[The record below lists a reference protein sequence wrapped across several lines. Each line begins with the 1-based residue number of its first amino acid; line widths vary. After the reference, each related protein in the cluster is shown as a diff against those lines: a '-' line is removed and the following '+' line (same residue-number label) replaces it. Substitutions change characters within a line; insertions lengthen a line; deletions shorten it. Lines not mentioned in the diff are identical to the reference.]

1 MKLRFL
7 GTRGYIKA
15 RTERHYMHASLLV
28 SYRGTDLMLD
38 CGEDWLEKIGGMNPG
53 AIFITHAQSDHA
65 WGLKKG
71 APCPVYGTE
80 ETWQNIGNFDI
91 AQDRRVLIEKRK
103 PIDFHGMTVE
113 AFPVEHSTRA
123 EAVGYRISASGATIF
138 YVPDVV
144 YIHDRN
150 EALSGVQLYV
160 GDGATIVRSMVRKPG
175 EKLIGHTP
183 IRTQLTWCQ
192 KEGVP
197 RAVFSHCGSEIV
209 EGDERIVEDKVREL
223 ARQRG
228 IEAQIAYDGMEVEV
242 RT

>member
-1 MKLRFL
+1 
-7 GTRGYIKA
+7 
-15 RTERHYMHASLLV
+15 
-28 SYRGTDLMLD
+28 MLD
-38 CGEDWLEKIGGMNPG
+38 CGEDWLEKVSGMSPG
-53 AIFITHAQSDHA
+53 AIFITHAHPDHA

-91 AQDRRVLIEKRK
+91 AHDRRVMVEKRK
-103 PIDFHGMTVE
+103 PIDFHGIIIE
-113 AFPVEHSTRA
+113 AFPLEHSTRA
-123 EAVGYRISASGATIF
+123 EAVGYRISAGGATIF

-144 YIHDRN
+144 YIHDRK
-150 EALSGVQLYV
+150 EALSGASIYI

-197 RAVFSHCGSEIV
+197 RAIFTHCGSEIV
-209 EGDERIVEDKVREL
+209 EGDERAVEEKVREL
-223 ARQRG
+223 AGQRG
-228 IEAQIAYDGMEVEV
+228 IEAQVAYDGMEVGL
-242 RT
+242 RP